1 MSRPR
6 PWVVVLTWN
15 GRERLPLSL
24 GSLAELEGEF
34 ETLVVDNGSVDGSG
48 ELARQ
53 LRPRAH
59 VLRNDLNLGFA
70 AGNNR
75 GIGYAL
81 ERGASHVAVLNDDMK
96 LDPGWLLALV
106 ADERRNP
113 AAGIWGGLILFV
125 DRPDTVNSVGISVD
139 WLLRVRERGFGMRRS
154 ELGEVTAGSADAVTG
169 GAMLVARRVFERI
182 GGFDARLFAYYED
195 YDFCLRA
202 RRAGFDVRFV
212 PTAVSYHM
220 FAGTLGEHHPRRR
233 YFLARNQMIMVG
245 RYARAWKA
253 IPLLAGTTLFRILLK
268 APLWLLRARAD
279 LARSEVAAVI
289 HGLPLACREM
299 RGDAGELRMALT
311 ADAPGD

>member
-1 MSRPR
+1 MR

-24 GSLAELEGEF
+24 GSLVDLEGEF
-34 ETLVVDNGSVDGSG
+34 EVLVVDNGSSDGSA

-53 LRPRAH
+53 LCPRAH
-59 VLRNDLNLGFA
+59 LLRNDVNLGFA

-75 GIGYAL
+75 GIRYAL
-81 ERGASHVAVLNDDMK
+81 ERGASHVAVINDDMK
-96 LDPGWLLALV
+96 LDPGWLGALV
-106 ADERRNP
+106 DDGRRNP
-113 AAGIWGGLILFV
+113 AAGIWGGMILFL
-125 DRPDTVNSVGISVD
+125 DRPDVVNSAGISVD
-139 WLLRVRERGFGMRRS
+139 WMLRVRERGFGRPRV
-154 ELGEVTAGSADAVTG
+154 ELGELKASSARAVTG
-169 GAMLVARRVFERI
+169 GAMLVARCVFERI

-202 RRAGFDVRFV
+202 RRASFDVRFV
-212 PTAVSYHM
+212 PTALSYHV
-220 FAGTLGEHHPRRR
+220 FAGTLGEHHPMRR

-279 LARSEVAAVI
+279 LARAELAAVT
-289 HGLPLACREM
+289 HGVPLACREM
-299 RGDAGELRMALT
+299 LGDAGGSRMALA
-311 ADAPGD
+311 ADARSD